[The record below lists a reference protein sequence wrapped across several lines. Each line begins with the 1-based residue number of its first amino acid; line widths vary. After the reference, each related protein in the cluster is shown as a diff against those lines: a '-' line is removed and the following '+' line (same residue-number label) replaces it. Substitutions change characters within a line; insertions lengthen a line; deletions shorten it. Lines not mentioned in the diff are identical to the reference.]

1 MSNTPAPAAVDDEVD
16 LEADVNF
23 PEDEYLEYLV
33 DRAPASS
40 VLLDEVKTMPIYKGM
55 VCQSTDPAKP
65 HPNKL
70 SKAQVESMLSP
81 GIVAWEDRVWG

>member
-1 MSNTPAPAAVDDEVD
+1 MLNTPAPAAVYDELD

-33 DRAPASS
+33 DRAPASP

-55 VCQSTDPAKP
+55 VRQSTDPAKP

-70 SKAQVESMLSP
+70 TKPQVESMLSP
-81 GIVAWEDRVWG
+81 EIVAWEDQVWG